1 MSISKKR
8 KSAAANSKAIDRP
21 FDRLVLAEAERLAG
35 EYQIAVRFDR
45 AEGTWVGRCVELPLC
60 IGVGRNPT
68 ACVRQTRDIV
78 ITAAATMIEESQ
90 NMPEPASS
98 EHRTEQINLRL
109 TAAEK
114 YRLED
119 SARRGGFRG
128 VSDYVR
134 SAVLK

>member
-8 KSAAANSKAIDRP
+8 KNAAVNTKAIDRP
-21 FDRLVLAEAERLAG
+21 FDHLVLAEAERLAG

-60 IGVGRNPT
+60 IGLGRNPT

-78 ITAAATMIEESQ
+78 ITAAATMIEAGQ
-90 NMPEPASS
+90 KMPGPASND
-98 EHRTEQINLRL
+98 HRTEQINVRL
-109 TAAEK
+109 TPAEK
-114 YRLED
+114 YHLED

-134 SAVLK
+134 AAALK